1 MYTKY
6 GYISIIVENE
16 NKKIDFNNCKFNNI
30 YSLFEFLFDVQF
42 LEDITT

>member
-6 GYISIIVENE
+6 GFISIIVENE
-16 NKKIDFNNCKFNNI
+16 KKKIDFNNCKFNKIN
-30 YSLFEFLFDVQF
+30 SLFEFLSDVQF

>member
-6 GYISIIVENE
+6 GFISIIVENE
-16 NKKIDFNNCKFNNI
+16 NKKIDFNNCNFNNI
-30 YSLFEFLFDVQF
+30 HYLFEFLFDVQF